1 MSDGG
6 GVPSVGDFSW
16 GGLLQQRG
24 GGAIPGQRESFTLRK
39 KRGSLNLKLSNT
51 NKCPLCPLPCNRLAA
66 APMDE
71 SLLGGLDDELADGAH
86 ISVVVVEAMETELPP
101 AGEQPRVQ
109 LPRHVL
115 NLSRTVSR

>member
-1 MSDGG
+1 
-6 GVPSVGDFSW
+6 
-16 GGLLQQRG
+16 
-24 GGAIPGQRESFTLRK
+24 
-39 KRGSLNLKLSNT
+39 
-51 NKCPLCPLPCNRLAA
+51 
-66 APMDE
+66 MDE
-71 SLLGGLDDELADGAH
+71 SLLGGLDDGPADGAH